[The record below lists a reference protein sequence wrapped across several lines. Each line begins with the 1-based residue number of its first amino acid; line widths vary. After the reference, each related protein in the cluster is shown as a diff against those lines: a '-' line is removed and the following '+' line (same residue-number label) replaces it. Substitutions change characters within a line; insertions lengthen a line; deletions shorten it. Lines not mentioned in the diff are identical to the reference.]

1 MKLSKYAKAA
11 TAAVVAAG
19 GAVTTAAA
27 DGVVTSGEVWIIVGA
42 FLGGLGFTW
51 AVPNK
56 AETGAP
62 RSLPRDL

>member
-19 GAVTTAAA
+19 GAVSAAAA

-51 AVPNK
+51 AVPN
-56 AETGAP
+56 
-62 RSLPRDL
+62 RSDSASRE